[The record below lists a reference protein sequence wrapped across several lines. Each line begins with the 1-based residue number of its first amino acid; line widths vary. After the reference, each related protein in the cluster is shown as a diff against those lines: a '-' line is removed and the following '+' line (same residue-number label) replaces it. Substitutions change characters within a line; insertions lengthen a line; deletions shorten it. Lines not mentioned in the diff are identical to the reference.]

1 MKKREYAKRKLRHSD
16 RSLMLLSLPTVLWYV
31 CFCYL
36 PLFGIIMAFKKY
48 RLVPGKGFLYSL
60 FAGSRWVGLDNFRY
74 LFMNPQMGTVIR
86 NTVLYNLVFLAL
98 DQFNPMMNFV
108 NNGISNWLLAALCL
122 CGIGQSVTGWM
133 GDR

>member
-1 MKKREYAKRKLRHSD
+1 MNKLQSLLSHVTVIL
-16 RSLMLLSLPTVLWYV
+16 SLM
-31 CFCYL
+31 
-36 PLFGIIMAFKKY
+36 FG
-48 RLVPGKGFLYSL
+48 
-60 FAGSRWVGLDNFRY
+60 
-74 LFMNPQMGTVIR
+74 
-86 NTVLYNLVFLAL
+86 VFLIL